1 MDIDKLNSINPHSAL
16 QAAFQATDAI
26 QQFPKHQQVAGIA
39 ILFNTVCEALGLDH
53 SELINKA
60 QRITKHA
67 DGFFTREAKALVA
80 YVQGELK

>member
-1 MDIDKLNSINPHSAL
+1 MDINKLNSINPHAAL

-26 QQFPKHQQVAGIA
+26 QQFPKHQQVAGVA
-39 ILFNTVCEALGLDH
+39 VLFNTLCEGLRLDP
-53 SELINKA
+53 SDLINKA

-67 DGFFTREAKALVA
+67 DGFFTREAKALLS